1 MIVRASPQGC
11 DDQGRPGAL
20 AFHALYVS
28 RWTYWRAG
36 ADPFA
41 FAENLRSQ
49 WTDSDLD
56 ALLPS
61 SCRIIGR
68 GAFRRTRG
76 PDPPIS
82 TEPFFQIVRALSQGR
97 RVAVQS
103 SEPIDDL
110 ARAVWQELSLRI
122 RLRASV
128 ATWAYDNANGFDLV
142 ALPRLTRIVS
152 ERSDL
157 VLALENIRT

>member
-1 MIVRASPQGC
+1 MIVRMSPQGC

-20 AFHALYVS
+20 AFHALFVS

-36 ADPFA
+36 ANPFA
-41 FAENLRSQ
+41 LAENLRSL
-49 WTDSDLD
+49 WSDSDQD

-68 GAFRRTRG
+68 GAFRQTGG
-76 PDPPIS
+76 PDPPIR
-82 TEPFFQIVRALSQGR
+82 TETFFQIVQALAHGR

-103 SEPIDDL
+103 TEPIDDL
-110 ARAVWQELSLRI
+110 ARAVWHELPLHI

-128 ATWAYDNANGFDLV
+128 ATWAYDNSNAFDLV
-142 ALPRLTRIVS
+142 ALPKLTSIMS
-152 ERSDL
+152 DTNDL
-157 VLALENIRT
+157 VLALEKMGP